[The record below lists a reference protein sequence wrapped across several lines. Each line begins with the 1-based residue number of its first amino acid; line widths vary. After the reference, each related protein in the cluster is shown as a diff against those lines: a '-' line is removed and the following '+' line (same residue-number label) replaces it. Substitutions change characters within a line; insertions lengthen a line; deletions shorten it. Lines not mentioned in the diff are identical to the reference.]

1 MASDGTIHSETVPF
15 GDLIAAYALFE
26 KACVDSRR
34 AYCECKQKTPAPFA
48 CQDYARVVKKDYE
61 KQLDRLYKSAC
72 KPLHE
77 QLAKCLVKDN
87 FRWHECMK
95 LGKEFRACVEKN
107 L

>member
-1 MASDGTIHSETVPF
+1 MGAPSCLRTLQDPNPGIRSGMASDGTIHSETVPF

-61 KQLDRLYKSAC
+61 KQ
-72 KPLHE
+72 
-77 QLAKCLVKDN
+77 
-87 FRWHECMK
+87 
-95 LGKEFRACVEKN
+95 
-107 L
+107 